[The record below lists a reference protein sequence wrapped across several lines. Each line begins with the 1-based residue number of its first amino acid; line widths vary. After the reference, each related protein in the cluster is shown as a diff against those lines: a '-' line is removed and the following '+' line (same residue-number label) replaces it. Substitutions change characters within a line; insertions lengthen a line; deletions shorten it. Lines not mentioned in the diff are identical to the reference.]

1 MGMACP
7 QVDSDINSN
16 HHNACDGSDIVHS
29 ALSEEIET
37 ESLASCLGRLVR
49 SDGRVSW
56 TLLME
61 WFVEAVIGAEILRNE
76 HPSAPPLTNENIRI
90 DILSTVLLS
99 FPSSPQQPSKAGSLS
114 SDISMLCQFF
124 LHTHRT
130 LEQQHRLILPLDPKH
145 EDIVFA
151 RIMVALV
158 EHFVASGDL
167 ILPNSSPTDHSPY
180 FSEWFRNIRF
190 MDNLLSN
197 PFLLH
202 NLASSFTR
210 FVLHPNNRNI
220 FVPAAH
226 SFLCGDAVESS
237 EQLLDAVKKAKET
250 HSMETVRNAFYDW
263 TEWVTMMKT
272 IEKDAAQRSDLSF
285 LQSRCL
291 RSTLL
296 SLQTKHQLRAN
307 PTPIEENRFADSCH
321 FTTTTDALLLSST
334 IATQTDLQSQQ
345 SPSTAQHLSSEQFL
359 FHPNPVVR
367 HSRQVLLAT
376 HYLLTRPPPDSF
388 SWNTRPSIESES
400 ELDADFQLDSLSVD
414 LHEKFH
420 TSLFDETDDTKL
432 VAALR
437 RCHAVVE
444 ATKSTKCISDVHTF
458 RSLLLAGLHSP
469 HTIVQFE
476 CFDLFFELED
486 YIPTVN
492 DPRDVRFACLRMAF
506 QEGTFWEKMTLLWL
520 WERWLNFGAKNGD
533 RKDMNES
540 DFDFSGL
547 LATDLSDVQL
557 FVRACQFVGTVFL
570 TQAMS
575 MSFRWKMDFLH
586 QFEKRNRMLSRIASD
601 PRMFSKQYTSHHCL
615 TPHATMLGSFLSVY
629 RSCDFPPALT
639 EVITSDSDTYPQHL
653 ITIVNPAFFLNH
665 TTIAPKHRHSFFP
678 MDLMFERYLRS
689 DPVVFLKVWS
699 DVSECTSRK
708 FLFTPYVGLHSL
720 LLRCPKLNLDQ
731 EAALRNLVAMLF
743 IQHSNQESTQ
753 SEINALFCHFPPPR
767 LIDTLIS
774 SPHLSAAP
782 TTIRVYLLEIFN
794 SFGVYL
800 SPFGACFSL
809 VKVFR
814 MLYPSN
820 MNENP
825 DEPQILCQVGDVVVS
840 LHWFN
845 IPSHFDS
852 PLLCHLPSLAGAQR
866 GVLQTLSS
874 RSGIPSLI
882 SPYNLQPDWNRIRVV
897 LKKRL
902 SPSEGIY
909 ILTQCVRYLESDHF
923 LSSPIGRALLEC
935 ITATLLLSPH
945 PAVMSAAFEFFHRFV
960 SVSSDA
966 VRMDLVRKSLL
977 DSVVFAVS
985 CSSFLDDYEKGVAVI
1000 GILLDTIRR
1009 DHHQL
1014 RTRTFDFRY
1023 ARPELLFG
1031 RAFPSPNRFCSSMAV
1046 VWQSALLCSEFV
1058 KTYHPSIVG

>member
-1 MGMACP
+1 
-7 QVDSDINSN
+7 
-16 HHNACDGSDIVHS
+16 
-29 ALSEEIET
+29 
-37 ESLASCLGRLVR
+37 
-49 SDGRVSW
+49 
-56 TLLME
+56 
-61 WFVEAVIGAEILRNE
+61 
-76 HPSAPPLTNENIRI
+76 
-90 DILSTVLLS
+90 
-99 FPSSPQQPSKAGSLS
+99 
-114 SDISMLCQFF
+114 
-124 LHTHRT
+124 
-130 LEQQHRLILPLDPKH
+130 
-145 EDIVFA
+145 
-151 RIMVALV
+151 
-158 EHFVASGDL
+158 
-167 ILPNSSPTDHSPY
+167 
-180 FSEWFRNIRF
+180 

-291 RSTLL
+291 RSTL

-321 FTTTTDALLLSST
+321 FTTTTDALL
-334 IATQTDLQSQQ
+334 
-345 SPSTAQHLSSEQFL
+345 SPQPSPPKLTSNPNNH
-359 FHPNPVVR
+359 HP
-367 HSRQVLLAT
+367 LLNISLRSNFVPSKPCPT

-540 DFDFSGL
+540 DFDFS
-547 LATDLSDVQL
+547 
-557 FVRACQFVGTVFL
+557 
-570 TQAMS
+570 
-575 MSFRWKMDFLH
+575 
-586 QFEKRNRMLSRIASD
+586 
-601 PRMFSKQYTSHHCL
+601 
-615 TPHATMLGSFLSVY
+615 
-629 RSCDFPPALT
+629 
-639 EVITSDSDTYPQHL
+639 
-653 ITIVNPAFFLNH
+653 
-665 TTIAPKHRHSFFP
+665 
-678 MDLMFERYLRS
+678 

-708 FLFTPYVGLHSL
+708 FLFTPYVAQHQPPFESIFS
-720 LLRCPKLNLDQ
+720 KSST
-731 EAALRNLVAMLF
+731 ALVF
-743 IQHSNQESTQ
+743 I
-753 SEINALFCHFPPPR
+753 
-767 LIDTLIS
+767 
-774 SPHLSAAP
+774 
-782 TTIRVYLLEIFN
+782 
-794 SFGVYL
+794 

-852 PLLCHLPSLAGAQR
+852 PPLPS
-866 GVLQTLSS
+866 SF
-874 RSGIPSLI
+874 SGWCSARRPPNSLLPLWHPSLI

-897 LKKRL
+897 LKKDSL
-902 SPSEGIY
+902 P
-909 ILTQCVRYLESDHF
+909 VKES
-923 LSSPIGRALLEC
+923 
-935 ITATLLLSPH
+935 
-945 PAVMSAAFEFFHRFV
+945 
-960 SVSSDA
+960 
-966 VRMDLVRKSLL
+966 
-977 DSVVFAVS
+977 
-985 CSSFLDDYEKGVAVI
+985 
-1000 GILLDTIRR
+1000 
-1009 DHHQL
+1009 
-1014 RTRTFDFRY
+1014 TF
-1023 ARPELLFG
+1023 
-1031 RAFPSPNRFCSSMAV
+1031 
-1046 VWQSALLCSEFV
+1046 
-1058 KTYHPSIVG
+1058 